1 MSKNEEYKAK
11 AKAIADIQLIVLS
24 FIEDEKE
31 QGKVER
37 LLEEMVQKTAE
48 LATEASIE
56 AATTALVLKIK
67 EAAEAGIKLD
77 D

>member
-24 FIEDEKE
+24 FIEDEEAK
-31 QGKVER
+31 GKVER

-67 EAAEAGIKLD
+67 EAAEAGVK
-77 D
+77 

>member
-1 MSKNEEYKAK
+1 MSKNEEYRAK